1 MIRDFNIA
9 PDAMINPSK
18 IMGGG
23 IGGVSGGLIAP
34 AETYYVDRNTG
45 SSGDGKSLAN
55 AFLTIGEAIAQV
67 NADYSAGANNVKSKG
82 RMRRIVVGEG
92 WYSEVPLRLT
102 ANDVHIVGNAPGN
115 HDQIVLYGSGTAG
128 GWDGSAGGPAL
139 TLEGS
144 NCTIENMGFFTYD
157 TGYYALQ
164 SGRHNGDALGR
175 KAVVGNSIINCNFVR
190 DRFQASAGGILS
202 YCMEALL
209 VQGCFFGTSC
219 LTNGIAVNTD
229 GVINPVNPR
238 IIGNRFI
245 GTDCGVYSDTTISG
259 WLILHNVFMDDI
271 TDRANAIVNPLN
283 ITGSG
288 VAAFNLTPDSTGAE
302 FNAGGTLHEL
312 FNYGSDLTFWT

>member
-9 PDAMINPSK
+9 PDANINPSK

-23 IGGVSGGLIAP
+23 LGSISSGLIAP

-67 NADYSAGANNVKSKG
+67 NADYDAGANDGKSKG

-102 ANDVHIVGNAPGN
+102 AHDVHIVGNAPGS
-115 HDQIVLYGSGTAG
+115 HDPVVLYGSATAG
-128 GWDGSAGGPAL
+128 GWDTGAGGPAL

-157 TGYYALQ
+157 TSYYCVQ
-164 SGRHNGDALGR
+164 DGRHNSDSLGR
-175 KAVVGNSIINCNFVR
+175 KAVRGNVFMNCNFVR
-190 DRFQASAGGILS
+190 DQFQASAGGILS
-202 YCMEALL
+202 YSMEALV
-209 VQGCFFGTSC
+209 VQGCYFGTSC
-219 LTNGIAVNTD
+219 LTNGIALNTD
-229 GVINPVNPR
+229 GVINPVNPT

-245 GTDCGVYSDTTISG
+245 GTDCGIYSDTTISG
-259 WLILHNVFMDDI
+259 WLIMWNAFIDDN

-283 ITGSG
+283 LTGSG
-288 VAAFNLTPDSTGAE
+288 MAAFNFSPHSNEAD
-302 FNAGGTLHEL
+302 FNAGGTLHETWNL
-312 FNYGSDLTFWT
+312 DTDKTFWT